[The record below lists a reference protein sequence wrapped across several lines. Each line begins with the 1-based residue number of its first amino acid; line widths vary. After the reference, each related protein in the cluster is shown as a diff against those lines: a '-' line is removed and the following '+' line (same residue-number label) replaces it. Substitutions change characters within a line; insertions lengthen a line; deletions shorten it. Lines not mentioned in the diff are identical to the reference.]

1 MVSYINKI
9 IPKNKK
15 LLYKQVYS
23 LSTRLL
29 TQRRTGYQLNN
40 MPVPV
45 LEIQNLT
52 KKYRSITE
60 VNNLSLQVNKGEVF
74 GLLGPN
80 GSGKTTTLGVVTGIT
95 QATQGDYQWFSGTQS
110 ADEARLRIGTL
121 LETPNFYPYM
131 NAIKNLEIVA
141 HIKKV
146 KNPRIDELLDLV
158 NLTERKKSP
167 FKTYS
172 LGMKQRLAIAGAM
185 IGDPDIL
192 IFDEPTNGL
201 DPQGIAEIRTTIQE
215 IASMDKTIIM
225 ASHILDE
232 VEKICSHV
240 AIIKKGQLLAQGT
253 VGAIISDDATLEIN
267 AENIEQLQGILT
279 SFPQINNIR
288 ENPDEMYITYW
299 MKIDNTSLSGAH
311 KWRALWEYKTK
322 NYGSGGGFRMIAF
335 IYTDNNGKAYWNF
348 QGDRNPSNAVWEKP
362 NFDIPVPRDEW
373 FKVEYYFKWSE
384 GSDGRAFMKVNGQLV
399 GEHHGA
405 TTANS
410 KDLDFII
417 LTQVYGDSPS
427 MHQWV
432 DDIEIWDGLP
442 Y

>member
-1 MVSYINKI
+1 MNKI
-9 IPKNKK
+9 IFKSKK
-15 LLYKQVYS
+15 LLFKQVYS

-29 TQRRTGYQLNN
+29 TQRRVGYQLNN
-40 MPVPV
+40 MSVPV

-52 KKYRSITE
+52 KKYRSITA

-95 QATQGDYQWFSGTQS
+95 QATQGSYQWFAGSQT

-131 NAIKNLEIVA
+131 NAVRNLEIVA

-158 NLTERKKSP
+158 NLTERKKSS

-240 AIIKKGQLLAQGT
+240 AIIKKGKLLAQGT
-253 VGAIISDDATLEIN
+253 VGAIISDDATVEIN
-267 AENIEQLQGILT
+267 AENTKQLQEILIT
-279 SFPQINNIR
+279 FPQITNIR
-288 ENPDEMYITYW
+288 
-299 MKIDNTSLSGAH
+299 DNGRFLELSVS
-311 KWRALWEYKTK
+311 KEF
-322 NYGSGGGFRMIAF
+322 N
-335 IYTDNNGKAYWNF
+335 
-348 QGDRNPSNAVWEKP
+348 
-362 NFDIPVPRDEW
+362 
-373 FKVEYYFKWSE
+373 
-384 GSDGRAFMKVNGQLV
+384 V
-399 GEHHGA
+399 GELNAKAFQQGI
-405 TTANS
+405 T
-410 KDLDFII
+410 
-417 LTQVYGDSPS
+417 LTHLVKRQRSLEAEFL
-427 MHQWV
+427 
-432 DDIEIWDGLP
+432 EITK
-442 Y
+442 